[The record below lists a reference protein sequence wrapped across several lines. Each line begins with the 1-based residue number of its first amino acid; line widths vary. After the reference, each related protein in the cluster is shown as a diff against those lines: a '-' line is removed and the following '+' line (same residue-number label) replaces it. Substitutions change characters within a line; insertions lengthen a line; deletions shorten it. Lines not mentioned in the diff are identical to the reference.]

1 MNKVFTEDQRNL
13 MIWCLE
19 QMWLDFNPQEEQDA
33 HNIEVWDGETEQI
46 GIWGDGAINT
56 RGEVTKCSRVRRIRG
71 SGFREGWLQED
82 Q

>member
-33 HNIEVWDGETEQI
+33 HNAISKLKEMTDFVPAKEVAHIHKKRDL
-46 GIWGDGAINT
+46 D
-56 RGEVTKCSRVRRIRG
+56 S
-71 SGFREGWLQED
+71 L
-82 Q
+82 

>member
-33 HNIEVWDGETEQI
+33 HNIIELVSKMTEIVPVIEVAHTHQKRDL
-46 GIWGDGAINT
+46 DA
-56 RGEVTKCSRVRRIRG
+56 
-71 SGFREGWLQED
+71 L
-82 Q
+82 

>member
-33 HNIEVWDGETEQI
+33 HNAIAKMREMTEFVPVPEVAHIHKKRDL
-46 GIWGDGAINT
+46 D
-56 RGEVTKCSRVRRIRG
+56 S
-71 SGFREGWLQED
+71 L
-82 Q
+82 

>member
-33 HNIEVWDGETEQI
+33 HNAISKLKEMTEFVPVEEVAHVHKKRDL
-46 GIWGDGAINT
+46 D
-56 RGEVTKCSRVRRIRG
+56 S
-71 SGFREGWLQED
+71 L
-82 Q
+82 

>member
-33 HNIEVWDGETEQI
+33 HNIMELVSKMTEVVPVK
-46 GIWGDGAINT
+46 
-56 RGEVTKCSRVRRIRG
+56 EVAHTHHKRDLDS
-71 SGFREGWLQED
+71 L
-82 Q
+82 